1 MVECYVPLSSAK
13 LRCCGRL
20 SVQRVR
26 FTAVNA
32 YLSGIKGKQSLYYYQ
47 IILASGSTTAPHTY
61 ATPELLGELFP
72 GADGILWRTASL
84 GKARTQ
90 PRKVI
95 NLTEFSLGDRLTFKR
110 RRWEY

>member
-26 FTAVNA
+26 FKAVNA

-72 GADGILWRTASL
+72 GADGIPLA
-84 GKARTQ
+84 
-90 PRKVI
+90 
-95 NLTEFSLGDRLTFKR
+95 NLEPWQGSNTDSPER
-110 RRWEY
+110 